1 LKIDV
6 IGLGYVGLVA
16 SACLAEEGHKVTGYD
31 TDTEKLKSISESK
44 IPFYEPNLN
53 ELVKLAIQKQTL
65 ELKKIGNYGDL
76 ESDAIIIA
84 VGTPLSKMG
93 TLDISQLQVAIKWII
108 SNYQNLPFIIIKSTV
123 PPGTG
128 EKLISQYQELTD
140 KYISNPEFLREG
152 QAIEDWKAPDR
163 IISGSKSQEGYKCI
177 ERIYKNHTAPFVHS
191 DITSSEMIKFA
202 SNAFLANK
210 ISFINE
216 IANLC
221 DKLGAYIDDVS
232 KGIGLDPRIGPNYL
246 IPGVGYGGSCFPK
259 DVQSLSDL
267 SMTHLQSFDLLQSII
282 TTNQKQQLM
291 PYFYLSEK
299 FENLKGLKVCVL
311 GLSFKAGTDDVRESS
326 AINLINQLSSAEVMI
341 NTYDPV
347 SINNSKKILP
357 DNVIFFDDPYDAI
370 KGVQVT
376 IIMTDWN
383 EFQNLDWEK
392 IYKSMENPKIIFD
405 GKNFLNQKLIQDL
418 GFEYFAVGRKIK
430 SGK

>member
-1 LKIDV
+1 MKIDV

-16 SACLAEEGHKVTGYD
+16 SACLAEEGHNVTGYD
-31 TDTEKLKSISESK
+31 TNTEKLKSISSGD

-65 ELKKIGNYGDL
+65 ELKKIDNYGDL
-76 ESDAIIIA
+76 LADAIIIA

-93 TLDISQLQVAIKWII
+93 TLDISQLQIAIKWII

-128 EKLISQYQELTD
+128 EKLISQYPELTD

-152 QAIEDWKAPDR
+152 QAIADWKNPDR
-163 IISGSKSQEGYKCI
+163 IISGSKNLEGNKCI
-177 ERIYKNHTAPFVHS
+177 EKIYENYTAPFVHS

-221 DKLGAYIDDVS
+221 DKLGAYVDDVS

-259 DVQSLSDL
+259 DTRALVYTASKYKVDLSIVKSVIKSNENRKNLLLKRIQSL
-267 SMTHLQSFDLLQSII
+267 M
-282 TTNQKQQLM
+282 
-291 PYFYLSEK
+291 
-299 FENLKGLKVCVL
+299 
-311 GLSFKAGTDDVRESS
+311 R
-326 AINLINQLSSAEVMI
+326 
-341 NTYDPV
+341 
-347 SINNSKKILP
+347 KK
-357 DNVIFFDDPYDAI
+357 
-370 KGVQVT
+370 
-376 IIMTDWN
+376 
-383 EFQNLDWEK
+383 
-392 IYKSMENPKIIFD
+392 
-405 GKNFLNQKLIQDL
+405 
-418 GFEYFAVGRKIK
+418 
-430 SGK
+430 